1 MVDAVVGDET
11 GVAKA
16 FFKGENATLIEK
28 GAVIAIRNGL
38 KKFIKNFISLELDIF
53 GRVTKE
59 TVDIAIDESYNISE
73 QEHKLPERPRGQRNF
88 SQGRR
93 FNNNRRP
100 NNRRPFDNDR
110 PPRRF
115 NDDRAP
121 REDRGPR

>member
-93 FNNNRRP
+93 FNNRRP

-115 NDDRAP
+115 NEDRAP